1 MLGDAFY
8 MMDCVKQV
16 PMNHSHMK
24 KLLMAL
30 PDAYTIFGPVVY
42 RTLIDALKDDGLI
55 DEEI

>member
-1 MLGDAFY
+1 MLGDAFH

-24 KLLMAL
+24 KFLMAL
-30 PDAYTIFGPVVY
+30 PDAYTIFEPVAY
-42 RTLIDALKDDGLI
+42 ATLIDALKDDGLT